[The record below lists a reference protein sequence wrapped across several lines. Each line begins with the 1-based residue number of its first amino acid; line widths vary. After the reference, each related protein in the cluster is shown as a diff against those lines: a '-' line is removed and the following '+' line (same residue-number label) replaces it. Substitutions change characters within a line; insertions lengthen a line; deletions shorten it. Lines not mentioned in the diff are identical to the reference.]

1 LAIYLPLLISAGGNS
16 GSQSSTLII
25 RGLALGDL
33 QARHWWRV
41 LLKEGIQGVL
51 LGGCLALLGFTR
63 SWLAGDGLPFATL
76 VFATIVAIVVL
87 GCIFGGM
94 MPLLL
99 HRLGVDPATSS
110 TPFIASVVDVLGT
123 VVYLTLARVLLGNL
137 AVP

>member
-1 LAIYLPLLISAGGNS
+1 
-16 GSQSSTLII
+16 
-25 RGLALGDL
+25 
-33 QARHWWRV
+33 V
-41 LLKEGIQGVL
+41 LLKEGLQGLL

-110 TPFIASVVDVLGT
+110 TPFIASVVDVLGI
-123 VVYLTLARVLLGNL
+123 VVYLSLARLLLGNL